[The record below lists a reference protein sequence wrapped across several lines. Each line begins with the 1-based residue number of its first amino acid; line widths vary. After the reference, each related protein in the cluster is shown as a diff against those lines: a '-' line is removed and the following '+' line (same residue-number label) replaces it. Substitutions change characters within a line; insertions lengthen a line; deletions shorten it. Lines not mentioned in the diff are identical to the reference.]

1 MKTEIDLVDF
11 GGGNIGSVQRA
22 LERLGV
28 TYRRVDGANPPSGE
42 RPVIMPGVG
51 SFGAVM
57 KALRKDSL
65 AERVSDIVRGGTP
78 YLGICVGMQVLFE
91 SSEESP
97 GETGLGV
104 LRGKVVRFREG
115 KVPQIGWNE
124 LQPKRD
130 DAPAGCVYFVNSYV
144 AEPADNE
151 SVLYESTYYKPFCAA
166 VEVGNVTAFQFH
178 PEKSGKFGSDLLA
191 RWIANAS

>member
-1 MKTEIDLVDF
+1 MKTEIDLVDY

-22 LERLGV
+22 LERLDV
-28 TYRRVDGANPPSGE
+28 SYARVSDKNQLSGN

-57 KALRKDSL
+57 KSLRKAGLDSRL
-65 AERVSDIVRGGTP
+65 VDIADGGTP

-97 GETGLGV
+97 AEKGLGV
-104 LRGKVVRFREG
+104 LRGSVIRFREG

-124 LQPKRD
+124 IRAKSSD
-130 DAPAGCVYFVNSYV
+130 EPAGYVYFVNSYFAV
-144 AEPADNE
+144 PNDDDC
-151 SVLYESTYYKPFCAA
+151 VLYESSYYSPFCAA
-166 VEVGNVTAFQFH
+166 VKSKNVTAFQFH
-178 PEKSGKFGSDLLA
+178 PEKSGKFGIDLLA